1 MMSEIRLSS
10 VVTHASPSL
19 HFGVSPKNQALGA
32 TPRTLESS
40 KTANDR
46 HIQVGVRHALRTG
59 ITECADGPGTDPSV
73 YDGARE
79 LEVAPG
85 HHRQRSG
92 VQTSADNVS
101 YGVELAAV

>member
-1 MMSEIRLSS
+1 MSEIRLSS

-40 KTANDR
+40 RIASDR
-46 HIQVGVRHALRTG
+46 PAQAGVRYVLLAS
-59 ITECADGPGTDPSV
+59 TEKCAHCLCADPSV
-73 YDGARE
+73 YNCARE

-85 HHRQRSG
+85 HDRQRTG
-92 VQTSADNVS
+92 VQTSTNNTS
-101 YGVELAAV
+101 HSTN